1 MLVSDLM
8 SSPVFAIAPG
18 DLISYARNRML
29 RYRISRLVILED
41 SRLVGLVTKKD
52 LGYVHRDRNPGW
64 RRRSHD
70 NDPVSLVMSTDLISV
85 SQSSSIRD
93 VICLMVNHGVS
104 GFPIIEQ
111 GLVTGII
118 TKTDMM
124 RSPPVQES
132 KGVFQI

>member
-1 MLVSDLM
+1 M
-8 SSPVFAIAPG
+8 FIG
-18 DLISYARNRML
+18 
-29 RYRISRLVILED
+29 
-41 SRLVGLVTKKD
+41 
-52 LGYVHRDRNPGW
+52 DRNPGW

-124 RSPPVQES
+124 RSPPVQEL
-132 KGVFQI
+132 KGSVSDLMNSPRTVSGIHSLDHVIDRLQNGTGKGGGTGP